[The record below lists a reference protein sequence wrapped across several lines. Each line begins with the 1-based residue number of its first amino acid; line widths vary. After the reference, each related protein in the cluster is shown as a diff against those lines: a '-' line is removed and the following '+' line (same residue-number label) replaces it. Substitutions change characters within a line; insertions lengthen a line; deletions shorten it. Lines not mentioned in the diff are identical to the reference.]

1 MRLFVAVELPDA
13 ARAVL
18 ARGLSRL
25 KRDQPDARW
34 VRAEALHLTLKFL
47 GEQDA
52 AFVATLAAALPAALA
67 ACAPVAVQLG
77 GGGFFPHRHRARVA
91 WVGAAAPGLEAW
103 ARAVD
108 EAAAALGTVREARG
122 WSPHLTLAR
131 IERPWGE
138 QATENFLVAVGKWRF
153 EPFIASEAVVF
164 SSELRPSGAVHTPL
178 RRCTVG
184 GNDAR

>member
-18 ARGLSRL
+18 ARGVAHL

-34 VRAEALHLTLKFL
+34 VRPESLHLTLKFI
-47 GEQDA
+47 GEQELGCA
-52 AFVATLAAALPAALA
+52 ETLAGSMPAALA
-67 ACAPVAVQLG
+67 SCAPVAVRLG

-91 WVGAAAPGLEAW
+91 WVGIAAPGLAKW
-103 ARAVD
+103 AQAID
-108 EAAAALGTVREARG
+108 EATAALGVAREVRP

-138 QATENFLVAVGKWRF
+138 QATEHFIVAIGKWRF

-178 RRCTVG
+178 CRCRIG
-184 GNDAR
+184 GVDAR

>member
-1 MRLFVAVELPDA
+1 MRLFVAVELSDA

-18 ARGLSRL
+18 AWGLSDL

-34 VRAEALHLTLKFL
+34 VRTEALHLTLKFI

-52 AFVATLAAALPAALA
+52 AFVAAFAGALPVALA
-67 ACAPVAVQLG
+67 GCAPVAVQLG

-91 WVGAAAPGLEAW
+91 WVGTAAPGLEVW
-103 ARAVD
+103 ARAID
-108 EAAAALGTVREARG
+108 EAAVASGVAREARP

-138 QATENFLVAVGKWRF
+138 KAAEHFMVAVGKWRF
-153 EPFIASEAVVF
+153 EPFIAAEVVIF
-164 SSELRPSGAVHTPL
+164 SSDLRPSGAVHTVL
-178 RRCTVG
+178 YRFRVG
-184 GNDAR
+184 GNNAR